1 MRELTPLGISFQ
13 ETGNRL
19 TYLGVGVTLHGG
31 RGLHDGFTWVVEKV
45 AGAVVIWIDLI
56 YNLALLIALSVVSGF
71 VDLRWK
77 RDSRQGAMLQGVV
90 FGSAAMIGMLR
101 PFVMGPGLI
110 FDGRSVM
117 ISLGGLFFGPWAAGV
132 ACLMTI
138 PLRMIQGGPG
148 ATMGVMVLLLSAGL
162 GVGFHWGRRGPSG
175 EFSAR
180 DLFLFGILVHLGM
193 LGMTGWLPAGMVVPV
208 LKRIALPVMLIYPL
222 ATVLIGKI
230 LSDQASQDRLLISL
244 QEERE
249 RLAGILTGTHAGTWE
264 WNVQTGELL
273 INERWAEIIGCT
285 LAELAPVT
293 DDTWIRLC
301 HPDDLAASHELLER
315 HFRGESDYYELELRM
330 RHKDGSWVWVL
341 DRGRVTS
348 RTKDGR
354 PLMMMGIHQDITPR
368 KRAEEER
375 VKLEG
380 DLRQAQKMETVGRL
394 AGGVAHD
401 FNNILT
407 VILGHAELALERVG
421 PAQAI
426 HQDLLEIRK
435 AAERS
440 ANLTGQLLAFA
451 RKQTV
456 LPRVLDL
463 NATIAGLLPM
473 LRRLI
478 GEGVELGWRPQE
490 DLWPVKMDPS
500 QVDQILVNLC
510 ANARDSIAGVGRISI
525 ETGMATLD
533 GSFCATHPGTGPGD
547 YVVLSVADTGRG
559 MDPETLAHIF
569 EPFFTTK
576 GIGQGTGLGL
586 ATIYGI
592 IKQNRGFI
600 QVESRPGAG
609 TVFRL
614 HVPRSTGRP
623 EAAPAAG
630 PPGPAATGCETILLV
645 EDDVAI
651 LDLTGAMIA
660 RMGYEV
666 LTASTPDAAL
676 RLGREHPGK
685 IHLLMTDVVMPEQNG
700 WDLAQAIQ
708 VLQPQIKRL
717 FMSGYTADVIAASGV
732 LHEGI
737 PFIQKPFTGDE
748 LAARIRQVLD
758 S

>member
-1 MRELTPLGISFQ
+1 
-13 ETGNRL
+13 
-19 TYLGVGVTLHGG
+19 
-31 RGLHDGFTWVVEKV
+31 V
-45 AGAVVIWIDLI
+45 AEAFVIWIDLI

-77 RDSRQGAMLQGVV
+77 RDTRLGALLQGVV
-90 FGSAAMIGMLR
+90 FGSAAVIGMLR

-132 ACLMTI
+132 AGLMTI
-138 PLRMIQGGPG
+138 ALRIGQGGPG
-148 ATMGVMVLLLSAGL
+148 AAMGVMVILSSAVIGIGGHL
-162 GVGFHWGRRGPSG
+162 GSRRRSG
-175 EFSAR
+175 EFSA
-180 DLFLFGILVHLGM
+180 LELLGFGILVHLAM
-193 LGMTGWLPAGMVVPV
+193 LVMTVFLPAGSTLPV

-230 LSDQASQDRLLISL
+230 LSDQASQDRLLASL
-244 QEERE
+244 REERE

-273 INERWAEIIGCT
+273 INERWAEIIGYP
-285 LAELAPVT
+285 LAELSPVT
-293 DDTWIRLC
+293 VETWKRHC
-301 HPDDLAASHELLER
+301 HPDDLEVSNELLER

-330 RHKDGSWVWVL
+330 RHQDGSWVWVL

-375 VKLEG
+375 VKLEA
-380 DLRQAQKMETVGRL
+380 DLRQSQKMESVGRL

-407 VILGHAELALERVG
+407 VILGHAELALDQVDSS
-421 PAQAI
+421 QAI
-426 HQDLLEIRK
+426 REDLLEIRK

-440 ANLTGQLLAFA
+440 ADLTRQLLAFA

-463 NATIAGLLPM
+463 NATIEGLVPM

-478 GEGVELGWRPQE
+478 GEGVELGWRPKA
-490 DLWPVKMDPS
+490 DLWPVRMDPS

-510 ANARDSIAGVGRISI
+510 ANARDSIPDVGRVLI
-525 ETGMATLD
+525 ETGPATLD
-533 GSFCATHPGTGPGD
+533 PFFCAAHPGARPGD
-547 YVVLSVADTGRG
+547 YVVLTVTDTGRG
-559 MDPETLAHIF
+559 MDPETLGHIF

-576 GIGQGTGLGL
+576 GIGQGVGLGL

-592 IKQNRGFI
+592 VKQNGGFI
-600 QVESRPGAG
+600 QVESEPGKG
-609 TVFRL
+609 TTFRL
-614 HVPRSTGRP
+614 LLPRYTGDV
-623 EAAPAAG
+623 EALPAVFPSAPAAS
-630 PPGPAATGCETILLV
+630 GCETILLV

-651 LDLTGAMIA
+651 LEMTRGMLA
-660 RMGYEV
+660 RQGYTV
-666 LTASTPDAAL
+666 LAAASPAAAL
-676 RLGREHPGK
+676 RLAREHAEG
-685 IHLLMTDVVMPEQNG
+685 IHLLMTDVVMPEKNG
-700 WDLAQAIQ
+700 RDLARE
-708 VLQPQIKRL
+708 LQNLNPSLKAL
-717 FMSGYTADVIAASGV
+717 FMSGYTADVIADSGV
-732 LHEGI
+732 LRDGI
-737 PFIQKPFTGDE
+737 HFIQKPFTGQD
-748 LAARIRQVLD
+748 LAGHIRRVLD